1 MTVTV
6 NLHSEE
12 QEKALFD
19 FLERMDFDYQSDEN
33 DFCLTEDQKKEII
46 RRDNDFISGKTTAR
60 DWEDIKRDL
69 KFSVRSM

>member
-19 FLERMDFDYQSDEN
+19 FLERMDFDYQSDET
-33 DFCLTEDQKKEII
+33 DVFLTEDQKKEII
-46 RRDNDFISGKTTAR
+46 RRDNDFINGKTTAR
-60 DWEDIKRDL
+60 DWEGIKRDL
-69 KFSVRSM
+69 KFSIRSV